1 MNPSAPSLPAKARCF
16 TPANWS
22 SAVAG
27 LVEYFVARLA
37 IAAVAV
43 FPSLSNVIAKLL
55 DVLVPRLRRIAV
67 KNLTMAGF
75 SNPTQITDGIFVSIS
90 RLLATF
96 ARLPRLTPQ
105 NISGLIRYDGLDN
118 FQNALARGRG
128 VLVATAHL
136 GNWELS
142 AFAHA
147 WMTAPMHIVVRPID
161 NPRIDALVERY
172 RGLSGNHVIEK
183 KDAARGIL
191 KALKSGDAVGILID
205 QNTTL
210 DQGVFIDFFGKKA
223 CAGTAF
229 AKLAHHSGAA
239 VVPGF
244 ALWSDEEQRY
254 ILRFYPEIS
263 MSGDVAEDTQ
273 RIHSQLESVIR
284 QYPDQWLWIHRRWKT
299 RPPGEPPL
307 Y

>member
-1 MNPSAPSLPAKARCF
+1 M
-16 TPANWS
+16 
-22 SAVAG
+22 VVG
-27 LVEYFVARLA
+27 LVEYFVARVA

-55 DVLVPRLRRIAV
+55 DLLVPRLRRIAV

-75 SNPTQITDGIFVSIS
+75 SEFDPVALNTEAAIVCHGVFRSIA

-105 NISGLIRYDGLDN
+105 NISALIRYDGLDN

-172 RGLSGNHVIEK
+172 RGLSGNHIIEK

-191 KALKSGDAVGILID
+191 KALKAGDAVGILID

-210 DQGVFIDFFGKKA
+210 DQGVFVDFFGKQA
-223 CAGTAF
+223 CAGSAF
-229 AKLAHHSGAA
+229 VKLAHHSGAA

-244 ALWSDEEQRY
+244 ALWSNEEQRY
-254 ILRFYPEIS
+254 ILRFYPEIP
-263 MSGDVAEDTQ
+263 MSGDVVEDTQ

-284 QYPDQWLWIHRRWKT
+284 EYPDQWLWIHRRWKT
-299 RPPGEPPL
+299 RPPGEAAL

>member
-1 MNPSAPSLPAKARCF
+1 LV
-16 TPANWS
+16 
-22 SAVAG
+22 VAG
-27 LVEYFVARLA
+27 LVEYLIARAA
-37 IAAVAV
+37 IAMVAV
-43 FPSLSNVIAKLL
+43 FPALSVAFAKLVDL
-55 DVLVPRLRRIAV
+55 LVPRLRHIAI
-67 KNLTMAGF
+67 KNLTMAGY
-75 SNPTQITDGIFVSIS
+75 SNPGQIADGVFLSIA
-90 RLLATF
+90 RLLAAF

-105 NISGLIRYDGLDN
+105 NISALIRYDGLEN
-118 FQNALARGRG
+118 FQNALAKGRG

-142 AFAHA
+142 AFSHA
-147 WMTAPMHIVVRPID
+147 WMTAPMHIVVRPLD

-172 RGLSGNHVIEK
+172 RALSGNHSIEK

-191 KALKSGDAVGILID
+191 KALKARDAVGILID

-210 DQGVFIDFFGKKA
+210 DQGVFIDFFGRKA

-244 ALWSDEEQRY
+244 ALWSKEEQRY
-254 ILRFYPEIS
+254 ILRFYPEIP
-263 MSGDVAEDTQ
+263 MTGDVQQDTELV
-273 RIHSQLESVIR
+273 HAQLESVIR

-299 RPPGEPPL
+299 RPPGEPAL

>member
-1 MNPSAPSLPAKARCF
+1 
-16 TPANWS
+16 
-22 SAVAG
+22 VVG

-43 FPSLSNVIAKLL
+43 FPSLSKVIVKLL
-55 DVLVPRLRRIAV
+55 DILIPRLRRIAV

-75 SNPTQITDGIFVSIS
+75 SNPDEIADGIFLSIA
-90 RLLATF
+90 RLLRTF
-96 ARLPRLTPQ
+96 AHLPRLAPQ
-105 NISGLIRYDGLDN
+105 NISTLIRYEGLEN
-118 FQNALARGRG
+118 FSTAVARGRG

-147 WMTAPMHIVVRPID
+147 WMTAPMHIVVRPLD
-161 NPRIDALVERY
+161 NPRLDVLVERY
-172 RGLSGNHVIEK
+172 RALSGNHIIEK

-191 KALKSGDAVGILID
+191 KALKAGEAVGILID

-244 ALWSDEEQRY
+244 ALWSHDEQRY
-254 ILRFYPEIS
+254 ILRFYPELS
-263 MSGDVAEDTQ
+263 MSGDLSENTQ
-273 RIHSQLESVIR
+273 RLHSQLESVIR

-299 RPPGEPPL
+299 RPPGESPL

>member
-1 MNPSAPSLPAKARCF
+1 LIEYA
-16 TPANWS
+16 
-22 SAVAG
+22 AVRI
-27 LVEYFVARLA
+27 VLA
-37 IAAVAV
+37 LVAV
-43 FPSLSNVIAKLL
+43 FPALSVFFAKLL
-55 DVLVPRLRRIAV
+55 DALVPRLRRIAIH
-67 KNLTMAGF
+67 NLTMAGLA
-75 SNPTQITDGIFVSIS
+75 NPPRIAGGVFQSIA
-90 RLLATF
+90 RLIATF

-105 NISGLIRYDGLDN
+105 NISELIRYDGLDN
-118 FQNALARGRG
+118 FLNPLSRGKG

-147 WMTAPMHIVVRPID
+147 WMTAPMHIVVRPLD
-161 NPRIDALVERY
+161 NPQIDALVERY
-172 RGLSGNHVIEK
+172 RALSGNHIIQK

-191 KALKSGDAVGILID
+191 RALKSGEAVGILID

-244 ALWSDEEQRY
+244 ALWSSEEERY
-254 ILRFYPEIS
+254 ILRFYPEIP
-263 MSGDVAEDTQ
+263 MTGDVAEDTQ
-273 RIHSQLESVIR
+273 RIHAQLESVIR
-284 QYPDQWLWIHRRWKT
+284 EHPDQWLWIHRRWKT

>member
-1 MNPSAPSLPAKARCF
+1 L
-16 TPANWS
+16 
-22 SAVAG
+22 AVVG
-27 LVEYFVARLA
+27 LVEYFLARTA

-43 FPSLSNVIAKLL
+43 FPSLANVVARFL
-55 DVLVPRLRRIAV
+55 DLLVPRLRRIAI

-75 SNPTQITDGIFVSIS
+75 SNPDPIADGIFLSVA
-90 RLLATF
+90 RLLRTF
-96 ARLPRLTPQ
+96 ARLPRLSPQ
-105 NISGLIRYDGLDN
+105 NISSLIRYDGLEN
-118 FQNALARGRG
+118 FQAALGRGRG

-172 RGLSGNHVIEK
+172 RGLSGNHIIEK

-210 DQGVFIDFFGKKA
+210 DQGVFIEFFGMKA

-254 ILRFYPEIS
+254 ILRFYPEIA
-263 MSGDVAEDTQ
+263 MTGDIVEDTQ

-299 RPPGEPPL
+299 RPPGEQLL

>member
-1 MNPSAPSLPAKARCF
+1 MLEYAIVRI
-16 TPANWS
+16 
-22 SAVAG
+22 AVA
-27 LVEYFVARLA
+27 A
-37 IAAVAV
+37 IAAV
-43 FPSLSNVIAKLL
+43 PSLSIFFAMLV
-55 DVLVPRLRRIAV
+55 DVLVPRLRRIAQT
-67 KNLTMAGF
+67 NLTMAGF
-75 SNPTQITDGIFVSIS
+75 TNSDQIADGVFRSIA

-105 NISGLIRYDGLDN
+105 NISTLIRYDGLEN
-118 FQNALARGRG
+118 FQSASAKGRG

-147 WMTAPMHIVVRPID
+147 WMTGPMHIVVRPLD
-161 NPRIDALVERY
+161 NPRIDGLVERY
-172 RGLSGNHVIEK
+172 RALSGNQIIEK

-191 KALKSGDAVGILID
+191 KALKSGGAVGILID

-210 DQGVFIDFFGKKA
+210 DQGVFIDFFGQKA

-229 AKLAHHSGAA
+229 AKLAHHSGSA
-239 VVPGF
+239 VLPGF
-244 ALWSDEEQRY
+244 ALWSDEEQHY
-254 ILRFYPEIS
+254 ILRFYPEIE
-263 MSGDVAEDTQ
+263 MTGDVCVDTQ
-273 RIHSQLESVIR
+273 RIHTQLESVIR

-299 RPPGEPPL
+299 RPPGEPAL

>member
-1 MNPSAPSLPAKARCF
+1 M
-16 TPANWS
+16 
-22 SAVAG
+22 VVG
-27 LVEYFVARLA
+27 LIEYLVARAA
-37 IAAVAV
+37 IAAVAL

-55 DVLVPRLRRIAV
+55 DVLVPRLRRIAI
-67 KNLTMAGF
+67 KNLTMAGY
-75 SNPTQITDGIFVSIS
+75 SNPEEIADGIFASVA
-90 RLLATF
+90 RLLGTF

-105 NISGLIRYDGLDN
+105 NISSLIRYDGLDN
-118 FQNALARGRG
+118 FQNALARGKG

-161 NPRIDALVERY
+161 NRRIDTLVERY
-172 RGLSGNHVIEK
+172 RGLSGNHIIEK

-191 KALKSGDAVGILID
+191 KALKAGDAVGILID

-210 DQGVFIDFFGKKA
+210 DQGAFIEFFGRKA
-223 CAGTAF
+223 CAGSAF

-244 ALWSDEEQRY
+244 ALWSGEEQRY
-254 ILRFYPEIS
+254 ILRFYPEIP
-263 MSGDVAEDTQ
+263 MSGDVVEDTQ

-284 QYPDQWLWIHRRWKT
+284 DYPDQWLWIHRRWKT
-299 RPPGEPPL
+299 RPPGEPAL

>member
-1 MNPSAPSLPAKARCF
+1 
-16 TPANWS
+16 
-22 SAVAG
+22 VAG
-27 LVEYFVARLA
+27 LVEYLIARGA
-37 IAAVAV
+37 IALVAA
-43 FPSLSNVIAKLL
+43 FPSLSVVFAKLL
-55 DVLVPRLRRIAV
+55 DLFVPRLRRIALR
-67 KNLTMAGF
+67 NLTLAGF
-75 SNPTQITDGIFVSIS
+75 SNPAPIADGVFLSIA

-105 NISGLIRYDGLDN
+105 NISTLIRYDGLEN
-118 FQNALARGRG
+118 FQTALAQGRG

-147 WMTAPMHIVVRPID
+147 WMTAPMHIVVRPLD
-161 NPRIDALVERY
+161 NPRIDALVEHY
-172 RGLSGNHVIEK
+172 RVLSGNHIIEK

-210 DQGVFIDFFGKKA
+210 DQGVFIDFFGTKA

-244 ALWSDEEQRY
+244 ALWSAEEQRY
-254 ILRFYPEIS
+254 ILRFYPEIP
-263 MSGDVAEDTQ
+263 MTGDVQEDTQ
-273 RIHSQLESVIR
+273 RIHKQLESVIR

-299 RPPGEPPL
+299 RPPGESPL

>member
-1 MNPSAPSLPAKARCF
+1 VLYF

-22 SAVAG
+22 LVAAGLGKAG
-27 LVEYFVARLA
+27 LVEYFVARAA
-37 IAAVAV
+37 IALTAV
-43 FPSLSNVIAKLL
+43 FPSLSNAIAKLL
-55 DVLVPRLRRIAV
+55 DLLVPRLRRIAV

-75 SNPTQITDGIFVSIS
+75 SNPDAIADGVFVSIA
-90 RLLATF
+90 RLLAAF

-105 NISGLIRYDGLDN
+105 NISSLIRYDGLDN
-118 FQNALARGRG
+118 FTTALARGRG

-161 NPRIDALVERY
+161 NRRIDTLVERY
-172 RGLSGNHVIEK
+172 RGLSGNHIIEK

-191 KALKSGDAVGILID
+191 KALKAGDAVGILID

-210 DQGVFIDFFGKKA
+210 DQGVFIDFFGTKA

-244 ALWSDEEQRY
+244 ALWSQEEQRY
-254 ILRFYPEIS
+254 ILRFYPEIP
-263 MSGDVAEDTQ
+263 MTGDVAEDTQ
-273 RIHSQLESVIR
+273 RIHAQLESVIR

>member
-1 MNPSAPSLPAKARCF
+1 M
-16 TPANWS
+16 
-22 SAVAG
+22 
-27 LVEYFVARLA
+27 VEYALARFA

-43 FPSLSNVIAKLL
+43 FPSLSTFFAKLL
-55 DVLVPRLRRIAV
+55 DKLVPRLRRIALQ
-67 KNLTMAGF
+67 NLKMAGF
-75 SNPTQITDGIFVSIS
+75 ANPEQIADGVFLSIA
-90 RLLATF
+90 RLLAAF

-105 NISGLIRYDGLDN
+105 NISSLIRYDGLEN
-118 FQNALARGRG
+118 FQTALAKGRG

-142 AFAHA
+142 AFSHA
-147 WMTAPMHIVVRPID
+147 WMTAPMHIVVRPLD

-172 RGLSGNHVIEK
+172 RALSGNHIIEK

-191 KALKSGDAVGILID
+191 KALKAGEAVGILID

-210 DQGVFIDFFGKKA
+210 DQGVFIDFFGMKA

-244 ALWSDEEQRY
+244 ALWSEEEHRY
-254 ILRFYPEIS
+254 ILRFYPEIE
-263 MSGDVAEDTQ
+263 MTGDVAKDTQ

-299 RPPGEPPL
+299 RPPGETAL

>member
-1 MNPSAPSLPAKARCF
+1 M
-16 TPANWS
+16 
-22 SAVAG
+22 AG
-27 LVEYFVARLA
+27 LLEYLIARAA
-37 IAAVAV
+37 IATVAV
-43 FPSLSNVIAKLL
+43 FPSFSGLFAKLL
-55 DVLVPRLRRIAV
+55 DTLVPRLRRIARQ
-67 KNLTMAGF
+67 NLTRAGF
-75 SNPTQITDGIFVSIS
+75 PNPDQIADGVFVSIG
-90 RLLATF
+90 RLLAAF
-96 ARLPRLTPQ
+96 ARLPRLRPQ
-105 NISGLIRYDGLDN
+105 NISSLIRYDGLDN
-118 FQNALARGRG
+118 FQVALAKGRG

-142 AFAHA
+142 AFSHA
-147 WMTAPMHIVVRPID
+147 WMTAPMHIVVRPLD
-161 NPRIDALVERY
+161 NPRIDAFVEHY
-172 RGLSGNHVIEK
+172 RALSGNHIIEK

-210 DQGVFIDFFGKKA
+210 DQGVFIEFFGTKA

-244 ALWSDEEQRY
+244 ALWSAEEQRY
-254 ILRFYPEIS
+254 ILRFYPELE
-263 MSGDVAEDTQ
+263 MTGDVTQDTQ

>member
-1 MNPSAPSLPAKARCF
+1 MNWFL
-16 TPANWS
+16 
-22 SAVAG
+22 AVAG
-27 LVEYFVARLA
+27 LVEYWIARIA
-37 IAAVAV
+37 IAAVAA
-43 FPSLSNVIAKLL
+43 FPSLSNVIARLL
-55 DVLVPRLRRIAV
+55 DILVPRLRRIANR
-67 KNLTMAGF
+67 NLKMAGF
-75 SNPTQITDGIFVSIS
+75 SNPNEIADGIFLSIA
-90 RLLATF
+90 RLLRTF

-105 NISGLIRYDGLDN
+105 NISELIHYEGLDN

-128 VLVATAHL
+128 VLVSTAHL

-172 RGLSGNHVIEK
+172 RGLSGNHIIEK

-191 KALKSGDAVGILID
+191 KALKSGAGVGILID

-210 DQGVFIDFFGKKA
+210 DQGVFIEFFGMKA

-229 AKLAHHSGAA
+229 AKLAHHSGAP

-244 ALWSDEEQRY
+244 ALWSAQEQRY
-254 ILRFYPEIS
+254 ILRFYPEIPL
-263 MSGDVAEDTQ
+263 SGDVAEDTQ
-273 RIHSQLESVIR
+273 RIQSQLESVIR